1 MQKPHIDSWIHWIG
15 TMAVWPLESARSG
28 LWRQAAAWQLA
39 TVEPASGMAAGW
51 AGAVRAGPAAC
62 LSWPFDL
69 ARAQHAAS
77 VQSGLRERSLL
88 ASAAFERRLD
98 LLERM
103 TLGPFARRV

>member
-1 MQKPHIDSWIHWIG
+1 MQEPHIVAWIHWIG
-15 TMAVWPLESARSG
+15 RMSVWPLDSARSG
-28 LWRQAAAWQLA
+28 LRRHAAAWQRV
-39 TVEPASGMAAGW
+39 TVEPGIGMTGW
-51 AGAVRAGPAAC
+51 IRAVQTGPATC

-88 ASAAFERRLD
+88 ASADFERRLD

>member
-1 MQKPHIDSWIHWIG
+1 
-15 TMAVWPLESARSG
+15 MAEECEATLSGQSALGSIE
-28 LWRQAAAWQLA
+28 ASLA
-39 TVEPASGMAAGW
+39 SLDASMAGW
-51 AGAVRAGPAAC
+51 VSAVQSGPAAC

-77 VQSGLRERSLL
+77 VQSGFSERSLL
-88 ASAAFERRLD
+88 ASADFERRLD